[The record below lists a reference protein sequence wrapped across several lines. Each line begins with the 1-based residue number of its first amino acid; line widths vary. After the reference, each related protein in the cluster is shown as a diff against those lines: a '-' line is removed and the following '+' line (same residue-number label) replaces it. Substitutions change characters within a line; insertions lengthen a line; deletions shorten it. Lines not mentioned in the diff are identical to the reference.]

1 MLPWNKSAAG
11 LVPALALAALVAG
24 PALAEGEVV
33 MQDPGGAYGDA
44 LREVMYDPFEKETG
58 IDVVTVQ
65 EARSGPRIK
74 AQVDAGKTEWD
85 LTFIFD
91 QETRLLGDCCLAD
104 IDYSKLSP
112 EAQKTLATMPDNLK
126 RPKGVALQVIGVAM
140 VYNTDVYSDEQP
152 QSWADFW
159 DTEKFPGRRCMPAWP
174 RFVMEAALM
183 ADGVPKDEL
192 YPVDVERAL
201 KKIAE
206 IKPHVS
212 KWWTTSAQAP
222 QLLLD
227 GEADLCMA
235 YTGATSILALE
246 GAPLEVEWNQGF
258 VYYDFFSIPKG
269 APNYDNALK
278 LLSWR
283 LDAERAA
290 QLTSAYPVALPSPLV
305 YEAADPEI
313 AKYWAN
319 NPENLA
325 KAIEWSPDYWGA
337 ASGHGTTTNEEYG
350 QEQLNALL
358 AGGRR
363 GRGAGRG
370 LMPCIITIARA
381 VLARASRKRP
391 GGTWTRHS

>member
-11 LVPALALAALVAG
+11 LVPALAVAVLVAG

-140 VYNTDVYSDEQP
+140 VYNTDVYSGEQP

-358 AGGRR
+358 AG
-363 GRGAGRG
+363 
-370 LMPCIITIARA
+370 
-381 VLARASRKRP
+381 
-391 GGTWTRHS
+391 

>member
-1 MLPWNKSAAG
+1 MLRLNRLTGAAS
-11 LVPALALAALVAG
+11 ALALCTMLAG

-74 AQVDAGKTEWD
+74 AQVEAGKTEWD

-104 IDYSKLSP
+104 IDYTKLSP
-112 EAQKTLATMPDNLK
+112 EAHETLATMPDNLK

-140 VYNTDVYSDEQP
+140 VYNTDTYGDNP
-152 QSWADFW
+152 PKSWADFW
-159 DTEKFPGRRCMPAWP
+159 DTEKFPGKRCMPAWP

-183 ADGVPKDEL
+183 ADGVPKDQI
-192 YPVDVERAL
+192 YPIDMDRAL

-212 KWWTTSAQAP
+212 KWWTTSAQPP

-227 GEADLCMA
+227 GEADMCMA
-235 YTGATSILALE
+235 YTGSSSVLALE

-269 APNYDNALK
+269 APHYDNALK

-283 LDAERAA
+283 LDAKRAA
-290 QLTSAYPVALPSPLV
+290 QLTSVYPVALPSPLV
-305 YEAADPEI
+305 YEQADPGI
-313 AKYWAN
+313 SKYWAN
-319 NPENLA
+319 NPDNLA
-325 KAIEWSPDYWGA
+325 KAIQWSPDYWGA

-358 AGGRR
+358 AQ
-363 GRGAGRG
+363 
-370 LMPCIITIARA
+370 
-381 VLARASRKRP
+381 
-391 GGTWTRHS
+391 

>member
-363 GRGAGRG
+363 GRVAGRG

>member
-1 MLPWNKSAAG
+1 MRAFEASRG
-11 LVPALALAALVAG
+11 LVSSLAVMSLLAG

-44 LREVMYDPFEKETG
+44 LREVMYDPFEEETG

-74 AQVDAGKTEWD
+74 AQVEAGKTEWD

-91 QETRLLGDCCLAD
+91 QETKLLGDCCLSD

-112 EAQKTLATMPDNLK
+112 EAQETLATMPENLK

-140 VYNTDVYSDEQP
+140 VYNTDTYADDKP

-159 DTEKFPGRRCMPAWP
+159 DTERFPGRRCLPAWP

-183 ADGVPKDEL
+183 ADGVEKSDL
-192 YPVDVERAL
+192 YPVDVARAL
-201 KKIAE
+201 KKIEE

-227 GEADLCMA
+227 GEADMCMA
-235 YTGATSILALE
+235 YTGSSSVLALE

-258 VYYDFFSIPKG
+258 VYYDFFAIPKD

-283 LDAERAA
+283 LDATRAA
-290 QLTSAYPVALPSPLV
+290 ELTSAYPVALPSRLV
-305 YEAADPEI
+305 FEAADPERS
-313 AKYWAN
+313 KYWAN
-319 NPENLA
+319 NPTNLA

-337 ASGHGTTTNEEYG
+337 MAESGTMTNEEYG

-358 AGGRR
+358 A
-363 GRGAGRG
+363 
-370 LMPCIITIARA
+370 
-381 VLARASRKRP
+381 K
-391 GGTWTRHS
+391 

>member
-1 MLPWNKSAAG
+1 MLRLNRLTGAVS
-11 LVPALALAALVAG
+11 VLALSTLMAA

-44 LREVMYDPFEKETG
+44 LREIMYDPFEKETG

-74 AQVDAGKTEWD
+74 AQVEAGKTEWD

-104 IDYSKLSP
+104 IDYGKLSP
-112 EAQKTLATMPDNLK
+112 EAQETLATMPDNLK

-140 VYNTDVYSDEQP
+140 VYNTDTYSENGP
-152 QSWADFW
+152 QGWADFW
-159 DTEKFPGRRCMPAWP
+159 DTEKFPGKRCMPAWP

-183 ADGVPKDEL
+183 ADGVPKDQI
-192 YPVDVERAL
+192 YPIDMERAL

-212 KWWTTSAQAP
+212 KWWTTSAQPP

-227 GEADLCMA
+227 GEADMCMA
-235 YTGATSILALE
+235 YTGATSVLALE
-246 GAPLEVEWNQGF
+246 GAPLEVEWEQGF

-283 LDAERAA
+283 LDAARAA
-290 QLTSAYPVALPSPLV
+290 ELTSSYPVALPSPLV
-305 YEAADPEI
+305 FEKADPAI
-313 AKYWAN
+313 SKYWAN
-319 NPENLA
+319 NPDNLA
-325 KAIEWSPDYWGA
+325 KAIAWSPDYWGA
-337 ASGHGTTTNEEYG
+337 PSGQGSTTNEEHG

-358 AGGRR
+358 AQ
-363 GRGAGRG
+363 
-370 LMPCIITIARA
+370 
-381 VLARASRKRP
+381 
-391 GGTWTRHS
+391 